1 MDKIRGEVRTVNLDR
16 GFGFIAAEDRRDYFF
31 HFDNVLKGTIS
42 PQRLVIGDKVLFN
55 IQENEDLK
63 RNPQA
68 INVEYVRPET
78 TQPTKAFATLADASN
93 STIKGEHNA

>member
-1 MDKIRGEVRTVNLDR
+1 MQDKTRGEVRVINFER
-16 GFGFIAAEDRRDYFF
+16 GFGFIAADDRRDYFF

-68 INVEYVRPET
+68 INVEFVRPNE
-78 TQPTKAFATLADASN
+78 PHVKPLATIGDVIQKEDN
-93 STIKGEHNA
+93 NA